1 MIHLIWH
8 SYIKRVKLLIS
19 ATLLPNLLYLDDHLT
34 PTSEHLADPVEEL
47 QEAFLAP
54 QYEAGRMSLA
64 DEDATL
70 AQTERTIARL
80 KHRTRKGMKLIQAP
94 EPMMLALQAA
104 ALTDFGERKRRT
116 AHP

>member
-19 ATLLPNLLYLDDHLT
+19 ATLLPNLLYLDDHFA
-34 PTSEHLADPVEEL
+34 PTGDDLLDAVVELEK
-47 QEAFLAP
+47 AFLTLE
-54 QYEAGRMSLA
+54 YEPGRMGLA

-80 KHRTRKGMKLIQAP
+80 HHGTRKGIKLFQTP
-94 EPMMLALQAA
+94 ELMTLALHAA
-104 ALTDFGERKRRT
+104 KLAGFGKRKRGR
-116 AHP
+116 

>member
-47 QEAFLAP
+47 EEACLAP
-54 QYEAGRMSLA
+54 QNEAGRMSLT
-64 DEDATL
+64 DEDTAP
-70 AQTERTIARL
+70 AKPERTVARL
-80 KHRTRKGMKLIQAP
+80 NHRTWQG
-94 EPMMLALQAA
+94 
-104 ALTDFGERKRRT
+104 GEG
-116 AHP
+116 

>member
-47 QEAFLAP
+47 EHVEGRRQHQQIDEGREHHADGEFTPEAP
-54 QYEAGRMSLA
+54 QDG
-64 DEDATL
+64 
-70 AQTERTIARL
+70 AQL
-80 KHRTRKGMKLIQAP
+80 
-94 EPMMLALQAA
+94 A
-104 ALTDFGERKRRT
+104 ALEEGGSIHGGRL
-116 AHP
+116 PGI

>member
-1 MIHLIWH
+1 MRTYL
-8 SYIKRVKLLIS
+8 YGTTTAL
-19 ATLLPNLLYLDDHLT
+19 NLLYLDDHLT

-70 AQTERTIARL
+70 AQPERTIARL
-80 KHRTRKGMKLIQAP
+80 HHGTRKGMKFFQTP
-94 EPMMLALQAA
+94 ELMTLALHAA
-104 ALTDFGERKRRT
+104 KLAGFGKRKRGR
-116 AHP
+116 

>member
-34 PTSEHLADPVEEL
+34 PTSEHLADAVEEL
-47 QEAFLAP
+47 EEAFLTLE
-54 QYEAGRMSLA
+54 YEPGRMGLA
-64 DEDATL
+64 HQDATL

-80 KHRTRKGMKLIQAP
+80 HHGTRKGIKFFQTP
-94 EPMMLALQAA
+94 ELMTLALHSATLA
-104 ALTDFGERKRRT
+104 GFGERKRGR
-116 AHP
+116 

>member
-47 QEAFLAP
+47 EEAFLTLE
-54 QYEAGRMSLA
+54 YEPGRMGLA

-80 KHRTRKGMKLIQAP
+80 YHGTRKGIKFFQTP
-94 EPMMLALQAA
+94 ELMTLALHSATLA
-104 ALTDFGERKRRT
+104 GFGERKRGR
-116 AHP
+116 